1 MQTPAQTGGR
11 PASPQHLPCMA
22 LYCIGVMCSK
32 PGGGTSQYLRT
43 FFFFSWRG
51 ERISPPCSSLAPL
64 VKGLLRRRLSREAL
78 RWSRLRRSRLRLR
91 RFRSRLRER
100 LWLRF
105 RCRFS
110 LSRSCLFSLS
120 CRSNSSKS
128 DMLRRPRRPCAALA
142 SPCRPPAPD
151 ASATSAARFG
161 YFRASPA
168 RLCLLTN
175 QARPACPAPAPPL
188 SPPAR
193 KIPLPPSLF
202 PKRVVYIRTVEKRA
216 GRGSVGCLRNT
227 RSEGS
232 PGFPGCRHFSEISS
246 TFGSFRRSSSSSAPS
261 HAPSR

>member
-1 MQTPAQTGGR
+1 MGSPHSPLHHKAFERAKTGKPRVQTPAQTGGR

-110 LSRSCLFSLS
+110 LSRSG
-120 CRSNSSKS
+120 RRGRGK
-128 DMLRRPRRPCAALA
+128 LREGVTQPTHTGGL
-142 SPCRPPAPD
+142 
-151 ASATSAARFG
+151 
-161 YFRASPA
+161 
-168 RLCLLTN
+168 
-175 QARPACPAPAPPL
+175 APAPGR
-188 SPPAR
+188 PPPGDGTQWR
-193 KIPLPPSLF
+193 WESKLP
-202 PKRVVYIRTVEKRA
+202 
-216 GRGSVGCLRNT
+216 GSTSQSRDPGGPRDGSWLP
-227 RSEGS
+227 EGTGPENA
-232 PGFPGCRHFSEISS
+232 PGVQD
-246 TFGSFRRSSSSSAPS
+246 T
-261 HAPSR
+261 